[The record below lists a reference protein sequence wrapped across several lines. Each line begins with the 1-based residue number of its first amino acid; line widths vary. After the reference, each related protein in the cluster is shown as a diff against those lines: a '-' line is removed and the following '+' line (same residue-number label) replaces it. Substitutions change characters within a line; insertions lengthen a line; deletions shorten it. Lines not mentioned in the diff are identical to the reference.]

1 MPNIHSMTGFANHS
15 ADLTEGVDGHLS
27 LELRAVNNRFL
38 ELNLRMSEDLRALEG
53 LLRERISAQVG
64 RGKVECRINFLPRSG
79 ANLPATLN
87 TAVLERLMQL
97 AASAQRLAPDA
108 KPLGLGE
115 LLRWPGVMSEIA
127 IDNEALQS
135 AVMGRMDALLT
146 DFNASRAREGEKL
159 TALLLDRLQAIRA
172 QAMQL
177 RPRVPEIVALY
188 RDKLQKRLI
197 ELAPDLN
204 PERIIQE
211 VALFAQKI
219 DVDEELDRLLAHL
232 TEVER
237 TLNKGGP
244 AGKRLD
250 FLMQELNREA
260 NTLGSKAGALDVSHA
275 AVELK
280 VLIEQMREQI
290 QNIE

>member
-1 MPNIHSMTGFANHS
+1 MPYIHSMTGYASHS
-15 ADLTEGVDGHLS
+15 VDVADGHLS

-38 ELNLRMSEDLRALEG
+38 ELNFRMSEDLRVLEG
-53 LLRERISAQVG
+53 PLRERISAQVG
-64 RGKVECRINFLPRSG
+64 RGKVECRINFLPRRG
-79 ANLPATLN
+79 VDLPATLD
-87 TAVLERLMQL
+87 TTVLEQL
-97 AASAQRLAPDA
+97 LQLVATIQPLAPHA
-108 KPLGLGE
+108 RPLAMGE
-115 LLRWPGVMSEIA
+115 LLRWPGVITEPK
-127 IDNEALQS
+127 IDNEGLQQTIM
-135 AVMGRMDALLT
+135 AQINTLLA

-159 TALLLDRLQAIRA
+159 TAILHERLQAIRA
-172 QAMQL
+172 HTTQL

-197 ELAPDLN
+197 ELAPDLDQD
-204 PERIIQE
+204 RIVQE

-232 TEVER
+232 SEVER
-237 TLNKGGP
+237 TLEKGGL

-260 NTLGSKAGALDVSHA
+260 NTLGSKAGALDVSRTA
-275 AVELK
+275 IELK